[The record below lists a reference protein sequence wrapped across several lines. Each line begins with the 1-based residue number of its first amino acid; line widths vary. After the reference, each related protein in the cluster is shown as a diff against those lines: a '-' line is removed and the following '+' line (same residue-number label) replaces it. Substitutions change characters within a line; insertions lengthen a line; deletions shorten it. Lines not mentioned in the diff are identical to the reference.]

1 MPRTSLRRLSTLA
14 AVRAAAAA
22 RRAAPVEDE
31 PVREREEST
40 PAEEGKRRVY
50 TCRRG
55 KEKSLHQGGLQ
66 FGRGSGL
73 LPRSHPPATPLAG
86 SEPFCITLYHPQAHL
101 EQSLLLL
108 LFYDFFGS
116 HRSPLGPANKS
127 KNQLLYLSCVLSNF
141 IHPS

>member
-1 MPRTSLRRLSTLA
+1 MPRPSLRRRSTLA

-31 PVREREEST
+31 PVRVQEDVLRDGDVT
-40 PAEEGKRRVY
+40 
-50 TCRRG
+50 
-55 KEKSLHQGGLQ
+55 GLQ

-86 SEPFCITLYHPQAHL
+86 SEPFCITLYHPQSHL
-101 EQSLLLL
+101 EHSALLL

-116 HRSPLGPANKS
+116 HRSPLGSANKS